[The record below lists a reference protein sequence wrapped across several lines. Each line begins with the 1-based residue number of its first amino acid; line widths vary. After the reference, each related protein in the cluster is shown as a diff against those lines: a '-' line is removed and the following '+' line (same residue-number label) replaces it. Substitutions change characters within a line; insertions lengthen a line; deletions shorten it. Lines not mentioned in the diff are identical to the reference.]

1 MGHRG
6 AIRGHL
12 LIPAVSKSILS
23 GACVSGEGAGASI
36 PNSAGTRAVDLDPEL
51 LVEFRTAA
59 IAAAAELRA
68 LLERLKT
75 DPDAAG
81 RITGLAHKLRGA
93 GGAYGFPDVSNAAGK
108 VEESNLRAMPGRV
121 RKLVAELDR
130 VVVSLVP
137 VASVPSVPRPAE
149 PEPAVPRTRRILLV
163 EDDNLTVSLIKD
175 RLERA
180 GYGVDH
186 QGDGV
191 EALAAAATNGYDVIV
206 IDVKMPRLDGFS
218 VVAKLRASELH
229 AKTPIL
235 MLTALGGSQD
245 VVRGF
250 DLGVD
255 DYMRKP
261 FSPAELVARIERLF
275 VRPGR

>member
-1 MGHRG
+1 
-6 AIRGHL
+6 
-12 LIPAVSKSILS
+12 
-23 GACVSGEGAGASI
+23 
-36 PNSAGTRAVDLDPEL
+36 VDLDPEL
-51 LVEFRTAA
+51 LVEFRSAA

-68 LLERLKT
+68 FLDQLKA
-75 DPDAAG
+75 DPQVIG
-81 RITGLAHKLRGA
+81 RITSLAHKLRGSA
-93 GGAYGFPDVSNAAGK
+93 GAYGFPEVSAAAGK
-108 VEESNLRAMPGRV
+108 VEEANLRAMPGRV

-137 VASVPSVPRPAE
+137 LASAPPAPRPPA
-149 PEPAVPRTRRILLV
+149 PEPAAPRTRRILLV

-175 RLERA
+175 RLQRA

-191 EALAAAATNGYDVIV
+191 EALAAAAASRYDVIV
-206 IDVKMPRLDGFS
+206 VDVKMPRLDGFS

-275 VRPGR
+275 VRPSR